1 MLSMIKQ
8 AGTPSDAKRGQALL
22 LNISAAKGLQSVLK
36 SNLGPKG
43 TIKMLVSG
51 AGDIKLT
58 KDGGVLLHEMQIQH
72 PTAILIART
81 ATAQDDITGDGT
93 STNVITIGELLK
105 QSERYLTENVHP
117 RVLAEGFE
125 IAKDRCLQFLEEFK
139 LKRDTLDRE
148 LLISIAR
155 TSLRTKLP
163 VDIAD
168 QLTEHVVDSLLL
180 IRRDNQPIDLFMVEI
195 MTMQHRTDG
204 ESNLIKGL
212 VLDHGARHPDMPK
225 KLTNCYILTCNVS
238 LEYEKTE
245 VNANFLY
252 KDHNQRSRMID
263 GEHKL
268 ISERCKKIIELKNHV
283 CDTPD
288 KNFVVINQKGIDPI
302 CLDMFAKAGIIAL
315 RRAKRRN
322 MERLTL
328 ACGGTAMN
336 SVDDLSPECLGHADV
351 VYEHVIGEEKY
362 TFVEGVKNPFSCTI
376 LIKGPSKHIIE
387 QIKDALRDG
396 LRAVKNTMED
406 RCVIPGGGAFQ
417 IAAYADL
424 MKFKDSV
431 QGRAKLG
438 VQAFA
443 DALLVIPKT
452 LAENSGFD
460 PMDTMLKL
468 QEEHSKGHIV
478 GLDIVSGE
486 PMDPTVEG
494 VYDQYS
500 VLKQVYRSSP
510 IIASQLLLVDEI
522 IKAGKGVR
530 GSSVPPGGDAE

>member
-8 AGTPSDAKRGQALL
+8 AGTPADAKRGQSLL

-51 AGDIKLT
+51 GGDIKIT
-58 KDGGVLLHEMQIQH
+58 KDGSVLLHEMQIQH
-72 PTAILIART
+72 PTAALIART

-93 STNVITIGELLK
+93 TSNIITIGELLK
-105 QSERYLTENVHP
+105 QSERYLAENVHP
-117 RVLAEGFE
+117 RVLSEG
-125 IAKDRCLQFLEEFK
+125 INLAKDRVLEFLEKFK
-139 LKRDTLDRE
+139 QTKNTLDRE
-148 LLISIAR
+148 LLVSIAR
-155 TSLRTKLP
+155 SSLRTKVP
-163 VDIAD
+163 VPIAD
-168 QLTEHVVDSLLL
+168 QLTEHVVDALLL
-180 IRRDNQPIDLFMVEI
+180 IRKDDEPLDLFMVET

-204 ESNLIKGL
+204 ESTLVKGL

-225 KLTNCYILTCNVS
+225 KLTNCFILTCNVS
-238 LEYEKTE
+238 LEFEKTE
-245 VNANFLY
+245 VNSNFLY
-252 KDHNQRSRMID
+252 KDHEQRSRMID

-268 ISERCKKIIELKNHV
+268 IAQRCRQIIELKNHV

-288 KNFVVINQKGIDPI
+288 KSFVVINQKGIDPI
-302 CLDMFAKAGIIAL
+302 CLDMFAKAGILAL

-336 SVDDLSPECLGHADV
+336 SLEDLTPDLLGHAEL
-351 VYEHVIGEEKY
+351 VYEHTIGEDKY

-376 LIKGPSKHIIE
+376 LIKGPNKHTIE

-396 LRAVKNTMED
+396 LRAVKNTIED
-406 RCVIPGGGAFQ
+406 GVVIPGGGAFQ
-417 IAAYADL
+417 VAAHRDL
-424 MKFKDSV
+424 LEFKDTV
-431 QGRAKLG
+431 QGRTKLG

-443 DALLVIPKT
+443 DAILVVPKT

-460 PMDTMLKL
+460 PMDTLIKL
-468 QEEHSKGHIV
+468 QDEHAKGHIV
-478 GLDIVSGE
+478 GLDITSGE
-486 PMDPTVEG
+486 PMNPIQEG

-500 VLKQVYRSSP
+500 VLKQIYRSAP
-510 IIASQLLLVDEI
+510 VIAAQLLLVDEI
-522 IKAGKGVR
+522 IKAGKGMR
-530 GSSVPPGGDAE
+530 GSSVPDGAQE